1 MIHVSDCVGHLFPDM
16 RYRVVIPQGLLE
28 TREGME
34 SRLILQVFSTDSVW
48 YAWARFQAVAEGAF
62 RCGSTRR
69 WCSARLP
76 VGE

>member
-34 SRLILQVFSTDSVW
+34 SRLILQVFSTDWVW
-48 YAWARFQAVAEGAF
+48 YAWARLQRVPFAVVQRG
-62 RCGSTRR
+62 GGVRR
-69 WCSARLP
+69 GYLLVS
-76 VGE
+76 E